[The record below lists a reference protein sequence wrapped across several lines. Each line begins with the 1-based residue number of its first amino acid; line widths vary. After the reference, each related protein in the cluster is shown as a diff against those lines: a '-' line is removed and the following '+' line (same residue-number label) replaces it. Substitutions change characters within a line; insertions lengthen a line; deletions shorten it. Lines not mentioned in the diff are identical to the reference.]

1 VLEEE
6 DEVFATVVTTVFEI
20 EDVAGE
26 DLASILALVA
36 ISLFSVVSG
45 VF

>member
-1 VLEEE
+1 VLEE
-6 DEVFATVVTTVFEI
+6 DVFATVVTTEDEI